1 MGPKTLLAGALV
13 AFAASLAPVMGLA
26 QATPPPAASAS
37 PAGPVAAAKPST
49 QVDDVIKLFK
59 DGLSQDL
66 IVESLSKNA
75 GPVDLS
81 PADLVKL
88 KEAGVPEAIMR
99 VMMDP
104 KSPLPSPAAAPVAAL
119 VVAPSG
125 APVVT
130 LANGAAAKPI
140 SSAAIP
146 NALKKR
152 VVVYT
157 FDYKPNQ
164 QVGEAIRSMLQERL
178 TQRGEVVVVERAA
191 IDAIQ
196 QELKRNTDG
205 SVQQGTGAQVG
216 RFSGVDAVLTGD
228 IIIFGRDD
236 KKHTAGGQVVS
247 GICDACGAFSRTKTE
262 EKAVVAIDYRFIDA
276 ATSEVVAVG
285 EARGES
291 KRTSKSWG
299 APATSNGIGAE
310 MAKSNFADTIVGE
323 ATMDCVNKL
332 ADLFTKQVQGMKVKR
347 PELEAY
353 VAETSDNGMVI
364 TAGSNDNVM
373 VGDVF
378 EIFKIDGVV
387 RDPNT
392 KEILD
397 RQVTKVGECSIS
409 SVRERVATGTYTG
422 SAAENGFLARKKQ

>member
-1 MGPKTLLAGALV
+1 MASKTLLVTALIALGV
-13 AFAASLAPVMGLA
+13 SLGIS
-26 QATPPPAASAS
+26 QTPPPSAPAS
-37 PAGPVAAAKPST
+37 PASPATEAKAST

-66 IVESLSKNA
+66 IIESLRKNVEPA
-75 GPVDLS
+75 DLS

-104 KSPLPSPAAAPVAAL
+104 KNPPAPSAAAPAVTP
-119 VVAPSG
+119 AP
-125 APVVT
+125 APAVNPP
-130 LANGAAAKPI
+130 NGAAAKPI
-140 SSAAIP
+140 SAAAIP

-152 VVVYT
+152 VVVYS

-191 IDAIQ
+191 IDAIEK
-196 QELKRNTDG
+196 ELKRNADG
-205 SVQQGTGAQVG
+205 TVQQGTGAKIG
-216 RFSGVDAVLTGD
+216 RISGVDAVLAGD

-247 GICDACGAFSRTKTE
+247 GICEACGAFSRTKTE
-262 EKAVVAIDYRFIDA
+262 EKAVVAIDYRFINA
-276 ATSEVVAVG
+276 ETSEVVAVG

-310 MAKSNFADTIVGE
+310 MAKSNFADTIIGE

-347 PELEAY
+347 PDLEAY
-353 VAETSDNGMVI
+353 VAEISDSGMVI

-378 EIFKIDGVV
+378 EIFKIEGLV

-392 KEILD
+392 KEVLD
-397 RQVTKVGECSIS
+397 RTVAKVGECTIS
-409 SVRERVATGTYTG
+409 DVHERVATGTYAG
-422 SAAENGFLARKKQ
+422 SPAENGFLARKKQ

>member
-1 MGPKTLLAGALV
+1 MRPKTRVAAALIALGV
-13 AFAASLAPVMGLA
+13 SLAPNRGNA
-26 QATPPPAASAS
+26 QTAQTPAS
-37 PAGPVAAAKPST
+37 PAATAKPST
-49 QVDDVIKLFK
+49 QVDDVIRLFK
-59 DGLSQDL
+59 AGMSADL
-66 IVESLSKNA
+66 IIESLRKNA
-75 GPVDLS
+75 APADLS
-81 PADLVKL
+81 PADLVRL
-88 KEAGVPEAIMR
+88 KEAGIPEAIMR

-104 KSPLPSPAAAPVAAL
+104 KNPLTSSLAAVPAPTPVMTPS
-119 VVAPSG
+119 
-125 APVVT
+125 
-130 LANGAAAKPI
+130 NGAAAKPI
-140 SSAAIP
+140 SAAPIP
-146 NALKKR
+146 SALKKR
-152 VVVYT
+152 VVVYS

-178 TQRGEVVVVERAA
+178 TQRGEVVVVERAS
-191 IDAIQ
+191 IDAIEK
-196 QELKRNTDG
+196 ELKRNADG
-205 SVQQGTGAQVG
+205 SVQQGTGAKAG
-216 RFSGVDAVLTGD
+216 RISGVDAVLAGD
-228 IIIFGRDD
+228 IIVFGRDD
-236 KKHTAGGQVVS
+236 KKHTSGGQVVS
-247 GICDACGAFSRTKTE
+247 GICQSCGAFTRTKTE

-332 ADLFTKQVQGMKVKR
+332 ADLFTKQAQGMKVKR

-353 VAETSDNGMVI
+353 VAETSGSGMVV
-364 TAGSNDNVM
+364 TAGSNDNVNA
-373 VGDVF
+373 GDVF

-397 RQVTKVGECSIS
+397 RQVTKVGECTIS
-409 SVRERVATGTYTG
+409 DVRERVSTGTYAG
-422 SAAENGFLARKKQ
+422 SPAENGFLARRKQ